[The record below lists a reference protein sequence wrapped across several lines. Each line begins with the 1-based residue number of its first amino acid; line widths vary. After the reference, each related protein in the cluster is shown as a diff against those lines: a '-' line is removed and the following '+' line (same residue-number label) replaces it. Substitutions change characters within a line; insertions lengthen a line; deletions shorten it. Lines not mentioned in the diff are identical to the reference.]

1 MSIGNI
7 KSLLGS
13 LATSVSSVS
22 ETIQKKAMEAIAS
35 ANLNNT
41 QTTVDSTN
49 LSSLVDWSQAS
60 TKSLETKKTEVLS
73 IFDELNKEGKFK
85 ALVEASNTRP
95 EQSTTL
101 YAEEN
106 KVTTPGCSSDKCYMK
121 ASTSQLA
128 PSSDDASTTT
138 QIVSDEASTET
149 IEATEET
156 GVTEA
161 TVVTYNLGSLN
172 SKLLDGVLANLEYV
186 YSGETAEDIVQN
198 DPRKLV
204 QDMGITS
211 QFPLIKAVGLQKL
224 ASDMYKVAEEA
235 VSADA
240 EI

>member
-22 ETIQKKAMEAIAS
+22 ETIQKKAIEAIAS
-35 ANLNNT
+35 ANLNKN
-41 QTTVDSTN
+41 QATTVDTTN

-101 YAEEN
+101 YTEEN

-128 PSSDDASTTT
+128 PSSDDASTAT
-138 QIVSDEASTET
+138 QIVSSDEEKTTTTEGT
-149 IEATEET
+149 AGTAI
-156 GVTEA
+156 
-161 TVVTYNLGSLN
+161 TYNLGSLN

-198 DPRKLV
+198 DPRKLL

-235 VSADA
+235 ISADA